1 MVKESTRHGVLAAD
15 GGSAEL
21 KLRVQR
27 TEERGKRLAPA
38 HGLIAE
44 LFKEFLQGEICL
56 VIICTG
62 SDDLSDRGVD
72 RAVRARVGV
81 GAHRVG
87 VAAPGHDAALLGRIA
102 RQHRQQRRH
111 RLRGAALH
119 LAAKGHEQRE
129 RADGGVETLCK
140 AAAGRAL
147 EAARHLAQRARRG
160 SSLLLSRLDADAR
173 VLDRTVR
180 VEERARKVGDRLAA
194 PVHHHAGA
202 LSHDGHAVGL
212 QVFGLRGGD
221 ELRLILQ
228 RDDDGHALL
237 RFGDRKLGTVE
248 ALILLAHGVELDL
261 KAVGQLA
268 DGDRH
273 TARAEVVAAL
283 DEAGDLAVSEQALDL
298 ALFGR
303 VALLDLARHGGEGLH
318 IVALRRTGRAADAVT
333 ARAAAEQDN
342 DVARGGTLAHN
353 VLGGRRGD
361 DRAALKAFGNVAL
374 MVELGDMARGKAD
387 LVAVGRISR
396 RRGLRQLALG
406 ELSGK
411 RLRERLSRVA
421 AAGDAHRLM
430 DISAAGERVADA
442 ASDAGG
448 RTAEGFN
455 FGGVVVGLV
464 FEHQQPVLLLA
475 VHLGG
480 NVDRAGVDLL
490 ALVELGEK
498 AAFLERLGADGRDV
512 HERLGAL
519 GGLLEAVDLLARG
532 EVAVIRILDG
542 GILDA
547 DLVQMRRE
555 RRVAAVIGPVGVD
568 DAHLGHGGVAVLFVA
583 EIGLQCLE
591 VV

>member
-1 MVKESTRHGVLAAD
+1 MIIGA
-15 GGSAEL
+15 
-21 KLRVQR
+21 
-27 TEERGKRLAPA
+27 RG
-38 HGLIAE
+38 
-44 LFKEFLQGEICL
+44 
-56 VIICTG
+56 
-62 SDDLSDRGVD
+62 DDLSNRGVD
-72 RAVRARVGV
+72 RAVRARVRI
-81 GAHRVG
+81 GAQCIG
-87 VAAPGHDAALLGRIA
+87 VAAPGHHAALLGLAA

-111 RLRGAALH
+111 RLRGAALR

-129 RADGGVETLCK
+129 RTDGGVEALGK

-147 EAARHLAQRARRG
+147 EAARHIAQRARRASG
-160 SSLLLSRLDADAR
+160 LRLLLSRFHANAC
-173 VLDRTVR
+173 VLDCAVR
-180 VEERARKVGDRLAA
+180 VEEGARKVGDRLAA
-194 PVHHHAGA
+194 PVHDHAGA

-221 ELRLILQ
+221 ELRLILR

-261 KAVGQLA
+261 EAVGQLA

-374 MVELGDMARGKAD
+374 VVELGDMARGKAD

-448 RTAEGFN
+448 RAAEGFN

-490 ALVELGEK
+490 ALVEFGEK

-583 EIGLQCLE
+583 EIGLQGLE

>member
-1 MVKESTRHGVLAAD
+1 M
-15 GGSAEL
+15 
-21 KLRVQR
+21 
-27 TEERGKRLAPA
+27 
-38 HGLIAE
+38 
-44 LFKEFLQGEICL
+44 
-56 VIICTG
+56 
-62 SDDLSDRGVD
+62 
-72 RAVRARVGV
+72 
-81 GAHRVG
+81 
-87 VAAPGHDAALLGRIA
+87 
-102 RQHRQQRRH
+102 
-111 RLRGAALH
+111 
-119 LAAKGHEQRE
+119 
-129 RADGGVETLCK
+129 
-140 AAAGRAL
+140 
-147 EAARHLAQRARRG
+147 
-160 SSLLLSRLDADAR
+160 
-173 VLDRTVR
+173 
-180 VEERARKVGDRLAA
+180 
-194 PVHHHAGA
+194 
-202 LSHDGHAVGL
+202 
-212 QVFGLRGGD
+212 
-221 ELRLILQ
+221 
-228 RDDDGHALL
+228 
-237 RFGDRKLGTVE
+237 
-248 ALILLAHGVELDL
+248 
-261 KAVGQLA
+261 
-268 DGDRH
+268 
-273 TARAEVVAAL
+273 
-283 DEAGDLAVSEQALDL
+283 
-298 ALFGR
+298 
-303 VALLDLARHGGEGLH
+303 
-318 IVALRRTGRAADAVT
+318 ALRRTGRAANAVT

-374 MVELGDMARGKAD
+374 VVELGDMARGKAD

-421 AAGDAHRLM
+421 AARHAHRLM

-442 ASDAGG
+442 GSS
-448 RTAEGFN
+448 TAEGLDL
-455 FGGVVVGLV
+455 GGVVVRLV

-519 GGLLEAVDLLARG
+519 GGLLEAVDFLARG

-547 DLVQMRRE
+547 DLIQMRRE

-583 EIGLQCLE
+583 EIGLQGLE

>member
-1 MVKESTRHGVLAAD
+1 MIIGA
-15 GGSAEL
+15 
-21 KLRVQR
+21 
-27 TEERGKRLAPA
+27 RG
-38 HGLIAE
+38 
-44 LFKEFLQGEICL
+44 
-56 VIICTG
+56 
-62 SDDLSDRGVD
+62 DDLSNRGVD
-72 RAVRARVGV
+72 RAVRARVRI
-81 GAHRVG
+81 GAQCVG
-87 VAAPGHDAALLGRIA
+87 VAAPGHHAALLGLA
-102 RQHRQQRRH
+102 TRQHRQQRRH
-111 RLRGAALH
+111 RLRGTALR

-129 RADGGVETLCK
+129 RTDGGVEALGET
-140 AAAGRAL
+140 AAGRAL
-147 EAARHLAQRARRG
+147 EAARHVAQRVRRG

-173 VLDRTVR
+173 VLDCAVR
-180 VEERARKVGDRLAA
+180 VEEGARKVGNHLAA
-194 PVHHHAGA
+194 PVHDHAGA

-221 ELRLILQ
+221 ELRLILR

-261 KAVGQLA
+261 EAVGQLA

-374 MVELGDMARGKAD
+374 VVELGDMARGKAD

-396 RRGLRQLALG
+396 RRGLRQLALR
-406 ELSGK
+406 ELSGQGLGK
-411 RLRERLSRVA
+411 GLSRVA

-442 ASDAGG
+442 AADAGSS
-448 RTAEGFN
+448 TAEGLDL
-455 FGGVVVGLV
+455 GGVVVRLV

-583 EIGLQCLE
+583 EIGLQGLE

>member
-1 MVKESTRHGVLAAD
+1 MIIGA
-15 GGSAEL
+15 
-21 KLRVQR
+21 
-27 TEERGKRLAPA
+27 RG
-38 HGLIAE
+38 
-44 LFKEFLQGEICL
+44 
-56 VIICTG
+56 
-62 SDDLSDRGVD
+62 DDLSNRGVD
-72 RAVRARVGV
+72 CAVRARVRI
-81 GAHRVG
+81 GAQGVG
-87 VAAPGHDAALLGRIA
+87 VAAPGHHAALLGRLP

-111 RLRGAALH
+111 RLRGTALR

-129 RADGGVETLCK
+129 RTDGGVEALGK

-147 EAARHLAQRARRG
+147 EAARHVAQRVRRG

-173 VLDRTVR
+173 VLDCAVR
-180 VEERARKVGDRLAA
+180 VEEGARKVGDRLAA
-194 PVHHHAGA
+194 PVHDHAGA

-221 ELRLILQ
+221 ELRLILR

-261 KAVGQLA
+261 EAVGQLA

-342 DVARGGTLAHN
+342 DVARGGTLAHD
-353 VLGGRRGD
+353 VIGRRRGD
-361 DRAALKAFGNVAL
+361 DRAALKSLSNVAL
-374 MVELGDMARGKAD
+374 VVELGDMARGKAD

-421 AAGDAHRLM
+421 AARHAHRLM

-442 ASDAGG
+442 AADAGG
-448 RTAEGFN
+448 RAAEGFN

-498 AAFLERLGADGRDV
+498 AAFLERLSADGRDV

-519 GGLLEAVDLLARG
+519 GGPLEAVDFLARG

-547 DLVQMRRE
+547 DLIQMRRE

-583 EIGLQCLE
+583 EIGLQGLE